1 MENIGFPERKNE
13 SSKISNNDVS
23 ENKKETFGF
32 KSKQYPT
39 QINELQSLE
48 KDWLDRI
55 SSLKFRN
62 VKDDFQTKIKR
73 NISKIKMIPNVFVF
87 ADTR

>member
-32 KSKQYPT
+32 KST

-48 KDWLDRI
+48 KD
-55 SSLKFRN
+55 
-62 VKDDFQTKIKR
+62 
-73 NISKIKMIPNVFVF
+73 
-87 ADTR
+87 